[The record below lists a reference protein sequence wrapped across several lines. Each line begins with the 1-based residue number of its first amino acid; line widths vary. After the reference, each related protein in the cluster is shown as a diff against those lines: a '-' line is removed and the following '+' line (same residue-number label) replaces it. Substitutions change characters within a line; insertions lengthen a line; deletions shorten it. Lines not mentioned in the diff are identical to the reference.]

1 MERKEQLL
9 RKLADREESLK
20 THQSALEY
28 AITEDGKKAAARL
41 IGTLEREIELIKK
54 ELKSETGPR

>member
-28 AITEDGKKAAARL
+28 AITEEAKR
-41 IGTLEREIELIKK
+41 R
-54 ELKSETGPR
+54 PRG